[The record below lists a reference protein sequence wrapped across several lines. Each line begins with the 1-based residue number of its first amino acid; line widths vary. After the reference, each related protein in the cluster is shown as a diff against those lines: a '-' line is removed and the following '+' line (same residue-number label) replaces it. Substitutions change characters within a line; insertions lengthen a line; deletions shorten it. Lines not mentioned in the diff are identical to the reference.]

1 MAWIKIIDEQNAEG
15 SLKEQYDQLIEPWGG
30 VDNILKIHSLNPESL
45 AAHVKLYKT
54 LMYGKSP
61 LRRTDREMIAVVV
74 SAINQCHYWIVHHG
88 EGLLKLTKDE
98 SLVNQL
104 KSDYTLAN
112 ISTKQ
117 MAMLNYAAKL
127 TERPADIFNRDIEE
141 LREVGFKDRAI
152 LDINQIVA
160 YYAFVNRIADGLG
173 VDLEEFWNNKKI
185 NWKIKKI

>member
-15 SLKEQYDQLIEPWGG
+15 SLKEQYDKLIEPWGG

-173 VDLEEFWNNKKI
+173 VDLEEFWDNK
-185 NWKIKKI
+185 

>member
-61 LRRTDREMIAVVV
+61 LRRTEREMIAVVV

-98 SLVNQL
+98 PLVNQL

-112 ISTKQ
+112 ISNKQ
-117 MAMLNYAAKL
+117 MVMLNYAAKL
-127 TERPADIFNRDIEE
+127 TERPADIFKRDIEQ
-141 LREVGFKDRAI
+141 LREVGFKDRSI

-173 VDLEEFWNNKKI
+173 VDLEEFWNNK
-185 NWKIKKI
+185 